1 MKNNKNAVL
10 HVWMLPLLFVLAC
23 FTACY
28 LAGSLDYRSIIDER
42 SQRDFNAALGMPL
55 IIGYLWLTLRI
66 LHRRSGKRIADF
78 LVQANQL
85 SQYGQHMKTLEKKL
99 IRHVILAA
107 TLSIAI
113 TLVYLISEDLLAFNQ
128 PFSVLL
134 LNVIAVPFWFFL
146 FLFLMQS
153 ASFTR
158 YLYNRLVLP
167 NIHQHFCYCKPI
179 CDLGV
184 SNVIFSLFM
193 LLLIPVFWIGKS
205 VPFIDG
211 LILSATTAFMIVLL
225 FLPVFKTVYLMRKH
239 RNQSIQQ
246 IEGQLASLIM
256 KGRDNPGVNS
266 GDVLYQLNQQLEDL
280 RQHRCWPKDGLVN
293 TKVIIMSTGLPCCFL
308 VLIWWLI

>member
-28 LAGSLDYRSIIDER
+28 LSGSLDYRSVIDER

-55 IIGYLWLTLRI
+55 IIGFLWLALRI

-78 LVQANQL
+78 LIQVNRL
-85 SQYGQHMKTLEKKL
+85 SEYSHHMKMLERKL
-99 IRHVILAA
+99 NSHVILAA
-107 TLSIAI
+107 TASIAI
-113 TLVYLISEDLLAFNQ
+113 SLMYLISEDLLAFNQ

-134 LNVIAVPFWFFL
+134 LNIIAVPFWFFL

-158 YLYNRLVLP
+158 YLYKWLVLP
-167 NIHQHFCYCKPI
+167 NIHRHFCYCKPI

-184 SNVIFSLFM
+184 SNVISSLFM
-193 LLLIPVFWIGKS
+193 LLLIPVFWIGKE

-211 LILSATTAFMIVLL
+211 LLLLAGTTFMIVLL
-225 FLPVFKTVYLMRKH
+225 FLPVFKTVYLMRQH
-239 RNQSIQQ
+239 RILSIRQ
-246 IEGQLASLIM
+246 IEAQLASLIL
-256 KGRDNPGVNS
+256 KGRNHPEANFA
-266 GDVLYQLNQQLEDL
+266 DVLYKLKQQLEDL
-280 RQHRCWPKDGLVN
+280 RQHRCWSKDILVN
-293 TKVIIMSTGLPCCFL
+293 TKVFIMSTGLPCSFL
-308 VLIWWLI
+308 GLIWWLI

>member
-23 FTACY
+23 FTVCY

-55 IIGYLWLTLRI
+55 IIGYLWLALRI

-78 LVQANQL
+78 LVQTNQL
-85 SQYGQHMKTLEKKL
+85 SQYSLHMKVLEEKL
-99 IRHVILAA
+99 VRHVILAA
-107 TLSIAI
+107 TLAIAI

-134 LNVIAVPFWFFL
+134 LNIIAVPFWFFL

-158 YLYNRLVLP
+158 YLYKRLLLP
-167 NIHQHFCYCKPI
+167 NIHQHFSYCKPI
-179 CDLGV
+179 CDLGI
-184 SNVIFSLFM
+184 SNVIFSLF
-193 LLLIPVFWIGKS
+193 LLLLMPVFWIGKS
-205 VPFIDG
+205 VPLIDG
-211 LILSATTAFMIVLL
+211 LILSATIAFMIVLL
-225 FLPVFKTVYLMRKH
+225 FMPVFKSVYLMRKL

-246 IEGQLASLIM
+246 IEAQLASLIM
-256 KGRDNPGVNS
+256 ERKNNPGADS
-266 GDVLYQLNQQLEDL
+266 GELLHKLNQQLEDL

-293 TKVIIMSTGLPCCFL
+293 TKVFIMSTGLPCCFL